1 MKASVIITTK
11 NRQKELQA
19 AIQSV
24 LAQSRQA
31 AEIIVM
37 DDGSSY
43 DLSQTS
49 DSGFL
54 SSVQY
59 FYHEESLGGAARR
72 NEGAAKATG
81 DILMFLDDDDTWEPQ
96 KIEDQLT
103 IFDHHQEVGLVYTG
117 RKVVDAEDRDTVLRR
132 IEPKKRG
139 NGWPDILF
147 NNFIGVTSGVA
158 VRKNLFERVGGFD
171 TSAVARQD
179 YDLWIRLVRVTE
191 VDYDIG
197 CNVRYT
203 VSKQKGRQISSRSDL
218 HGKAIHYLLN
228 KYNKEIESFSSLEK
242 RRLKSDWY
250 HYVARKTHGVSYK
263 TAIAWAIKGLIQ
275 YPRVKLFALL
285 LPPAVLNKLIGRLA

>member
-1 MKASVIITTK
+1 MLLLRRCLCENICNYYDK

-24 LAQSRQA
+24 LNQSRQP

-49 DSGFL
+49 DSEFL

-81 DILMFLDDDDTWEPQ
+81 DVLMFLDDDGTWEPQ
-96 KIEDQLT
+96 KIEDQIT
-103 IFDHHQEVGLVYTG
+103 IFDHHPEVGLVYTG
-117 RKVVDAEDRDTVLRR
+117 RKVVDAEDRDTVLRS

-158 VRKNLFERVGGFD
+158 VRKDLFEQVGGFD

-179 YDLWIRLVRVTE
+179 YDLWIRLVRVAE

-203 VSKQKGRQISSRSDL
+203 VSKQKGKQISSRKDL
-218 HGKAIHYLLN
+218 HGRAIQYLLN
-228 KYNKEIESFSSLEK
+228 KYSEEIESFSSLEK
-242 RRLKSDWY
+242 RRIKSDWY
-250 HYVARKTHGVSYK
+250 HYVYHRYYLLSFTYYANYYIVSMAEKIYLSYNK
-263 TAIAWAIKGLIQ
+263 
-275 YPRVKLFALL
+275 RLL
-285 LPPAVLNKLIGRLA
+285 LLYE